1 MTTAT
6 NTPAD
11 IAIAAFAPTVKMH
24 HATRAKAARV
34 AAMLAAEYPAI
45 ELRPVDGD
53 TVDHE
58 TYAVECAGWE
68 GVETATDEVFWE
80 GDKVPDLADL
90 LEAAQEA
97 EIDPEARAEDEA
109 DEEADEP
116 QPASVVDPAY
126 RAQYAEV
133 STNGQGNGDW
143 LHETLVAYCASN
155 TGFDPEVFTGV
166 LLANG
171 INPEMTGWGTNRSR
185 GWQGR
190 FRMSGRIV
198 LEKAIAITGE
208 FQLGSETYTATHADV
223 TFVAFLTT
231 MQTKHA
237 KAIAKAAKAAAK
249 AEAALDAEV
258 AKFQSETE
266 AHNAE

>member
-1 MTTAT
+1 MTNAIQ
-6 NTPAD
+6 TPATD
-11 IAIAAFAPTVKMH
+11 AVFAPTVKMH
-24 HATRAKAARV
+24 HATRAKAAKL

-45 ELRPVDGD
+45 EIRVVDGES
-53 TVDHE
+53 VDHE
-58 TYAVECAGWE
+58 TYAVECGGWE
-68 GVETATDEVFWE
+68 GVVVATDEVFWD
-80 GDKVPDLADL
+80 GDKVPELADL
-90 LEAAQEA
+90 LDAAQEA
-97 EIDPEARAEDEA
+97 EIDPEAGAEE
-109 DEEADEP
+109 EEADEP
-116 QPASVVDPAY
+116 TPASVVDPAY

-133 STNGQGNGDW
+133 SSNGQGNGDW
-143 LHETLVAYCASN
+143 LHETLVGYCAST
-155 TGFDPEVFTGV
+155 TGFDPEVLTGV

-208 FQLGSETYTATHADV
+208 FQLGDATYSATHDDAG
-223 TFVAFLTT
+223 FVAFLTT

-249 AEAALDAEV
+249 ADAQIAAEV
-258 AKFQSETE
+258 AKFQSEIETPD
-266 AHNAE
+266 AE

>member
-1 MTTAT
+1 MTTT
-6 NTPAD
+6 NNTPA
-11 IAIAAFAPTVKMH
+11 AVAFPTVKMH
-24 HATRAKAARV
+24 HATRAKAAKL
-34 AAMLAAEYPAI
+34 ADMLAREYPGI
-45 ELRPVDGD
+45 ELRCVDGD

-58 TYAVECAGWE
+58 TYAVELAGFE
-68 GVETATDEVFWE
+68 VVQVATDEVIWE
-80 GDKVPDLADL
+80 GEKCPELADVL
-90 LEAAQEA
+90 DAAQEA
-97 EIDPEARAEDEA
+97 GLTEEDLAGEQE
-109 DEEADEP
+109 EEADEP

-126 RAQYAEV
+126 RAQYAEI
-133 STNGQGNGDW
+133 SSNGQGNGDW
-143 LHETLVAYCASN
+143 LHETLVGYCASA
-155 TGFDPEVFTGV
+155 TGFDPEIFTGV

-171 INPEMTGWGTNRSR
+171 INPAMTGWGTNRSR

-208 FQLGSETYTATHADV
+208 FQLGEATYTETHEDAE
-223 TFVAFLTT
+223 FVAFLAQ

-258 AKFQSETE
+258 AKFQIETE
-266 AHNAE
+266 ARNAE